1 MISFKTLLTTASLT
15 LILCSTQVLA
25 ADMQTE
31 LTSLSASHPRLMAE
45 QENMTAASE
54 AIKESFSGY
63 LPRIDTN
70 VALGHEDTD
79 RSELVPAGDEFD
91 LTSKSASV
99 TVVQNLFEGFR
110 TEGSV
115 EASTSGLT
123 QAQATYNA
131 TKQQLLFEGASA
143 YIAVLRQVKL
153 TELAKRNMT
162 TLKNQ
167 LALEDERVERGSGV
181 AVDVLQAKSRLQISK
196 ERYTAFEGGLEEAI
210 ARYKQVFGTAPE
222 MESMTLTKFKQE
234 NFPADLEEAIKIAL
248 ANNPTLKIADAGIDG
263 LDHRKKIAQANYFP
277 SLDLIASSDYNDDVS
292 GIRGT
297 DMSHS
302 LVLRGSWNLFSGF
315 SDQSR
320 HKQAVAQHQ
329 SAIALGQDTQR
340 RVVEEVKLAWSNLKT
355 SNKRARLL
363 KNAVNIAGEVYD
375 ARTRLRDVGK
385 DTALNVLDAEN
396 ELFRAQIDAAAAKF
410 DFHTALYRL
419 QLAMGELDLA
429 KL

>member
-123 QAQATYNA
+123 QAPAQT
-131 TKQQLLFEGASA
+131 G
-143 YIAVLRQVKL
+143 IA
-153 TELAKRNMT
+153 
-162 TLKNQ
+162 
-167 LALEDERVERGSGV
+167 
-181 AVDVLQAKSRLQISK
+181 
-196 ERYTAFEGGLEEAI
+196 
-210 ARYKQVFGTAPE
+210 
-222 MESMTLTKFKQE
+222 
-234 NFPADLEEAIKIAL
+234 
-248 ANNPTLKIADAGIDG
+248 
-263 LDHRKKIAQANYFP
+263 
-277 SLDLIASSDYNDDVS
+277 
-292 GIRGT
+292 
-297 DMSHS
+297 
-302 LVLRGSWNLFSGF
+302 
-315 SDQSR
+315 
-320 HKQAVAQHQ
+320 
-329 SAIALGQDTQR
+329 
-340 RVVEEVKLAWSNLKT
+340 
-355 SNKRARLL
+355 
-363 KNAVNIAGEVYD
+363 
-375 ARTRLRDVGK
+375 
-385 DTALNVLDAEN
+385 
-396 ELFRAQIDAAAAKF
+396 
-410 DFHTALYRL
+410 
-419 QLAMGELDLA
+419 
-429 KL
+429 